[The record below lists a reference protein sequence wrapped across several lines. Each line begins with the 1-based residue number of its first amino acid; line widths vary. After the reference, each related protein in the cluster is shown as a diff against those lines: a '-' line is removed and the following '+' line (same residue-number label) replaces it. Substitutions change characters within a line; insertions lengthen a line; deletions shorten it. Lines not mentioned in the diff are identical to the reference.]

1 MLVAQIQMQG
11 RQGLADYVF
20 AVAPNIPHAAISVC
34 EACRMR
40 TTEISQVNVAL
51 AFAYKVIAS
60 SQHAPGSVQRLAV
73 DSFLVARP
81 PPSRDD
87 ERCPG
92 LVHEHPAPLV
102 HNPKPQPA
110 HHHPAPTRISPA

>member
-11 RQGLADYVF
+11 RQGLADYVL
-20 AVAPNIPHAAISVC
+20 AVARNIPHTSISLR

-40 TTEISQVNVAL
+40 TTKISEVNVAL

-60 SQHAPGSVQRLAV
+60 SQHAPGGVQRLAV
-73 DSFLVARP
+73 DPLLVARAS
-81 PPSRDD
+81 PSRDD

-92 LVHEHPAPLV
+92 LVHKHTVRLV
-102 HNPKPQPA
+102 DDRK
-110 HHHPAPTRISPA
+110 